1 MQQTGTAE
9 TLNCKS
15 FVILHWMFH
24 RSNWWVSPWHAVRHL
39 MEITAQN
46 EEFIR
51 NVNTGV
57 WKISFLFADRG
68 TTQSHSQ
75 DGMGTELYQSTH
87 SQISHFA
94 FSSLEPCSS
103 STNPHTRSRNPMP
116 FCVAP
121 NARNMACQN
130 NRAASLIHT
139 LVDLHSRLST
149 STKMHKQLDLCHPLF
164 HYLQYEWWPKYCKCM
179 VLATI
184 TLH

>member
-68 TTQSHSQ
+68 TTPVSFPGWYGNRAIRVNPFTNLTFCLLISWTMFQQHQPTHEVSETNALLCCSKCTEYGLPKQQSSI
-75 DGMGTELYQSTH
+75 TNTH
-87 SQISHFA
+87 TGW
-94 FSSLEPCSS
+94 SSLLTQHCNQDAQAAGFVSPTFSLFAVW
-103 STNPHTRSRNPMP
+103 M
-116 FCVAP
+116 VA
-121 NARNMACQN
+121 
-130 NRAASLIHT
+130 
-139 LVDLHSRLST
+139 
-149 STKMHKQLDLCHPLF
+149 
-164 HYLQYEWWPKYCKCM
+164 
-179 VLATI
+179 
-184 TLH
+184 